1 MSLLVIITGPT
12 AVGKTD
18 LSIRLAERW
27 KTEIISS
34 DSRQM
39 YREMKIGTAVPDAG
53 QLARVPHYFIGN
65 LSIHDY
71 YSVYRYEQDVIRL
84 TDELFTKHDRVIM
97 TGGSG
102 LYMDAILNGIDDV
115 PDPDPEIR
123 RRLRDQ
129 LNHDGLES
137 LLEIL
142 LSLDPEYHERVDRK
156 NPARILRGLEVCLT
170 TGRTFTSFRKK
181 TVPVRNFDT
190 LLIGLTLP
198 REELYNRIDRRVDA
212 MIADGLVEEARSL
225 YPYRSLS
232 ALNTVGYR
240 ELFRYFDGETDL
252 EEAVRL
258 IKRNTRHYARRQIT
272 WNNRYQDIR
281 FFSPHDFEG
290 ICHAAEGSPL

>member
-27 KTEIISS
+27 HTGIISS

-39 YREMKIGTAVPDAG
+39 YREMKIGTAVPDPG
-53 QLARVPHYFIGN
+53 QLAMVPHYFIGN
-65 LSIHDY
+65 LSIQDY
-71 YSVYRYEQDVIRL
+71 YSVYRYEQEVIKL
-84 TDELFTKHDRVIM
+84 TDELFREHSRVIM

-123 RRLRDQ
+123 HRLRDQ
-129 LNHDGLES
+129 LDHDGLGS
-137 LLEIL
+137 LLELL
-142 LSLDPEYHERVDRK
+142 LSLDPEYYSRVDRN

-170 TGRTFTSFRKK
+170 TGRTFTSFR
-181 TVPVRNFDT
+181 TRTAPVRNFKT
-190 LLIGLTLP
+190 ILIGLALP
-198 REELYNRIDRRVDA
+198 REELYARIDARVDK
-212 MIADGLVEEARSL
+212 MITGGLVDEARAL
-225 YPYRSLS
+225 YRYRSLS

-240 ELFRYFDGETDL
+240 ELFRYFDGDTDL
-252 EEAVRL
+252 EEAIRL

-272 WNNRYQDIR
+272 WNNRYPEIR
-281 FFSPHDFEG
+281 FFNPDDDKG
-290 ICHAAEGSPL
+290 ICDAVEQLPL